1 MWQTPCSQKTE
12 GVFFLQREQN
22 IEASIVDGG
31 TTSAAHVAR
40 GSGCVATGVGQE
52 RRGCGGGLGGANGWD
67 ALRLDLDCSRQ
78 RRHVA
83 NTLLPKDRG
92 SVFFAARAKHRS
104 IHCRRRYHFGSPCS
118 TGLRMCCD
126 WSWAREERLWR
137 WPGTIRLDLHR

>member
-31 TTSAAHVAR
+31 TTSAARVAR

-67 ALRLDLDCSRQ
+67 ALRLDLDCCNCSRQ

-83 NTLLPKDRG
+83 NTLLPRSADALAKKEDRG
-92 SVFFAARAKHRS
+92 SVFLQREQDLEAS
-104 IHCRRRYHFGSPCS
+104 IVDRCVK
-118 TGLRMCCD
+118 L
-126 WSWAREERLWR
+126 EEQ
-137 WPGTIRLDLHR
+137 

>member
-40 GSGCVATGVGQE
+40 GSGCVATEVGQE

-83 NTLLPKDRG
+83 NTLLPRSADALARKEDRG
-92 SVFFAARAKHRS
+92 SVLLQCEQDIDTS
-104 IHCRRRYHFGSPCS
+104 
-118 TGLRMCCD
+118 L
-126 WSWAREERLWR
+126 WALKNTEDAVALTTL
-137 WPGTIRLDLHR
+137 P